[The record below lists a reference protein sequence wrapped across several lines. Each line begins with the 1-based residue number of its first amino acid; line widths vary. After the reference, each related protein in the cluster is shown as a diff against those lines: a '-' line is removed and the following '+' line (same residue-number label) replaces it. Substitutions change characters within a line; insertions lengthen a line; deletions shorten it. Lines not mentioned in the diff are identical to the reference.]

1 MQKTRP
7 NISKT
12 AFWDVNFDEID
23 FEKNTRDVIN
33 RVLMNGKLAD
43 WKEINNYYGIEK
55 IKEEVVQMRYLS
67 NITLN
72 FCSFYYQIPKEE
84 FRCYKLKQSIPKLWE
99 L

>member
-1 MQKTRP
+1 MQKPRP

-12 AFWDVNFDEID
+12 AFWDVNFEEID

-33 RVLMNGKLAD
+33 RVLMNGKLSD
-43 WKEINNYYGIEK
+43 WLEINSYYGIEK

-99 L
+99 F

>member
-1 MQKTRP
+1 MQKPRP

-12 AFWDVNFDEID
+12 AFWDVDFEAID

-43 WKEINNYYGIEK
+43 WKEINNYYSIEK
-55 IKEEVVQMRYLS
+55 IKEEIVQMRYLPD
-67 NITLN
+67 ITLN
-72 FCSFYYQIPKEE
+72 FCSVFYEIPKDE

-99 L
+99 F

>member
-1 MQKTRP
+1 MQKPRP

-23 FEKNTRDVIN
+23 FEKNTRDIIN
-33 RVLMNGKLAD
+33 RVLMNGKLSD
-43 WKEINNYYGIEK
+43 WLEINNYYGIEK
-55 IKEEVVQMRYLS
+55 IKQEIIQMRYLS

-84 FRCYKLKQSIPKLWE
+84 FRCYKLKQFIPKHWE
-99 L
+99 F

>member
-1 MQKTRP
+1 MQKPGP

-33 RVLMNGKLAD
+33 RVLMNGKLSD
-43 WKEINNYYGIEK
+43 WLEINDFYGIEK
-55 IKEEVVQMRYLS
+55 IKQEIIQMRYLS

-72 FCSFYYQIPKEE
+72 FCCFYYQIPKEE

-99 L
+99 F